1 MSELEE
7 IERRRKE
14 RTSFGPEQD
23 GILYDILEKRNQMA
37 KVTTKQHLQSL
48 IRERADK

>member
-7 IERRRKE
+7 MERRRKE
-14 RTSFGPEQD
+14 KTSFGPEQD

-37 KVTTKQHLQSL
+37 KLMTKQQLQNL
-48 IRERADK
+48 ISERSNK